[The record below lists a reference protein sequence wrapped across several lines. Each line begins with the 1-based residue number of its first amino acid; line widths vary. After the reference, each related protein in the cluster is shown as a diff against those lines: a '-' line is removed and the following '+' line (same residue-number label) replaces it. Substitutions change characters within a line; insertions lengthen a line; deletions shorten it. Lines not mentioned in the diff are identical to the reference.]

1 MFASSQSNWHIEMA
15 ETSIT
20 NSAKW
25 VQLCDFNFE
34 IFEVVLGCAT
44 KTIENRKLVQR
55 EYSAS

>member
-1 MFASSQSNWHIEMA
+1 VFASIQSNWHSEKA
-15 ETSIT
+15 KTNIT
-20 NSAKW
+20 KSARW

-44 KTIENRKLVQR
+44 KTIENRLLVQR

>member
-1 MFASSQSNWHIEMA
+1 MFASIQSNWHSEMA

-20 NSAKW
+20 NSANW